1 MNCGEVK
8 HFTEECQLIN
18 MEAMTETERYRFICA
33 IVLMD
38 SGKNHQWM
46 IK

>member
-18 MEAMTETERYRFICA
+18 TEAMTETERYRFICA

-38 SGKNHQWM
+38 SGKNHQ
-46 IK
+46 